1 MTRQESPACSQLLPR
16 GARIGPGGHRART
29 KITAMP
35 PGDLAVIIPAKNE
48 ADRIAATVCAA
59 GKLSGADMVVVVD
72 DGSTD
77 DTAALAAS
85 AGARVVRH
93 PRNRGKAAAME
104 TGAEAVRL
112 IEAGRPV
119 EAGAGTGA
127 AGPRHLLFLDADL
140 ADSATEAGPLADPV
154 RAGAADMTIAV
165 LTTRVR
171 IGGFGIVTAVSGAGI
186 QRATGWR
193 PAQPLNGQRCL
204 TREAFEA
211 ALPLAPGWGV
221 ETAMTIDL
229 LRKGMRITEVEVPLS
244 HRATGKDWRSQL
256 HRLQQLADV
265 CRALLVREP
274 VFRQLRHYAALRAG
288 GSANG

>member
-1 MTRQESPACSQLLPR
+1 
-16 GARIGPGGHRART
+16 
-29 KITAMP
+29 MP

-59 GKLSGADMVVVVD
+59 AKLSGADIVVVVD

-77 DTAALAAS
+77 DTAAVAAS
-85 AGARVVRH
+85 AGAQVVRH

-112 IEAGRPV
+112 IEAGRV
-119 EAGAGTGA
+119 TEAGTAGPGHPR
-127 AGPRHLLFLDADL
+127 PRHLLFLDADL

-154 RAGAADMTIAV
+154 RAGIADMTIAV
-165 LTTRVR
+165 FTTRVR
-171 IGGFGIVTAVSGAGI
+171 IGGFGIVTRTAGAGI

-193 PAQPLNGQRCL
+193 PVQPLNGQRCL
-204 TREAFEA
+204 TREAFTA

-221 ETAMTIDL
+221 ETGMTIDL
-229 LRKGMRITEVEVPLS
+229 LRKGMRIREVEVPLS
-244 HRATGKDWRSQL
+244 HRATGKDWHSQL
-256 HRLQQLADV
+256 HRLRQLADV

-274 VFRQLRHYAALRAG
+274 AIGRLRRYAALPPGA
-288 GSANG
+288 SANG